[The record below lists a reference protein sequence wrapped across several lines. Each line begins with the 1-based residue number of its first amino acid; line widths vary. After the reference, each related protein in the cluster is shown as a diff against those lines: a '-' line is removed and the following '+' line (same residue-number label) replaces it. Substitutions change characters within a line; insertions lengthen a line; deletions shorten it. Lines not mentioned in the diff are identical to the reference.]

1 MLYAFRVVYFGW
13 FNLDTL
19 GASCA
24 NTHRKHPTVREL
36 FLASQWLL
44 KEWASI
50 LEILRPGAYL
60 ALFTSAASHR
70 CLAKLECLCTQPHSP
85 NVIFKQHV
93 GWKPTVFRKDSRM
106 YKGNKR
112 ENCTET
118 ANPPFDL
125 SCKIP
130 SAIICNSADSYKHY
144 LLVQSI
150 SS

>member
-44 KEWASI
+44 KEWSGI

-112 ENCTET
+112 ENWPIVQKQQI
-118 ANPPFDL
+118 PPLIFL
-125 SCKIP
+125 AKFLLQLF
-130 SAIICNSADSYKHY
+130 AI
-144 LLVQSI
+144 LLI
-150 SS
+150 ATNITC